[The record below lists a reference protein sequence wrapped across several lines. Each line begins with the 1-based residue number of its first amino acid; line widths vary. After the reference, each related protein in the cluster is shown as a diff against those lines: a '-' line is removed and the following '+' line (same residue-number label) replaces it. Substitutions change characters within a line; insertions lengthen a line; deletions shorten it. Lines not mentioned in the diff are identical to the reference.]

1 MEKGRSRLMAKES
14 IFDALPSELTEH
26 DIADLHRKTEY
37 LLDEMEM
44 GGADHNAFGGNGDRH
59 SSDGSGSAD
68 LDMNSTQPRD
78 RFDHLDGRT
87 QHYHADASG
96 TGSQVLPET
105 ALPSIRREPKH
116 APKQETAED
125 ISRQRLDHSQRPHA
139 THGRSQARSQP
150 TSSYDELFPSR
161 RRAVVPVSKA
171 TYSVSVANA
180 HALEDE
186 IAKIYE
192 QINRL
197 QEKRQSITGH
207 ALSLLQEART
217 IIHSQ
222 PERIARAES
231 NIRQVRSILE
241 RDKENRRRSIRNSS
255 VLLVYLTLWTAI
267 CAAGITGLILYHT
280 ELVSILRVV
289 GKEQSALAIHGIPFL
304 WTLLAGATGGMLGA
318 VISLVSLM
326 REGQVFDRQYVM
338 RYMIQPIMGIV
349 LAILIYLLSFYMFK
363 STDGDLTANLLTQSM
378 PAIIALPAALWQENV
393 YGLLFR
399 LTRFFRFSRR
409 R

>member
-1 MEKGRSRLMAKES
+1 MQKGRSRLMAEDS

-26 DIADLHRKTEY
+26 DIVDLHRKTEY

-44 GGADHNAFGGNGDRH
+44 GSADHNAFDGNGDRH
-59 SSDGSGSAD
+59 SSDGSDSVD
-68 LDMNSTQPRD
+68 LEMDPTQPGD
-78 RFDHLDGRT
+78 RFDHLNGRG
-87 QHYHADASG
+87 QQYHAEASD

-105 ALPSIRREPKH
+105 ALPSIRREPKRL
-116 APKQETAED
+116 PMEESAED
-125 ISRQRLDHSQRPHA
+125 MTRQRLDRSPRPHA
-139 THGRSQARSQP
+139 THERSQARSQP
-150 TSSYDELFPSR
+150 TSSYDDLFPSR

-171 TYSVSVANA
+171 TSSVSVANA

-186 IAKIYE
+186 IARIYE

-241 RDKENRRRSIRNSS
+241 RDHENRRRSIRNSS
-255 VLLVYLTLWTAI
+255 VLLLYLTLWTAI
-267 CAAGITGLILYHT
+267 CAAGITALILYRT
-280 ELVSILRVV
+280 ELVSILQVV
-289 GKEQSALAIHGIPFL
+289 GTEQSRLSIHGLPFL
-304 WTLLAGATGGMLGA
+304 WTLLAGATGGVLGA
-318 VISLVSLM
+318 VISLASLM

-349 LAILIYLLSFYMFK
+349 LAILIYILSFYMFK

-399 LTRFFRFSRR
+399 LTRFFRFGRR